1 MDTPSQATTT
11 NMPDNDTLQEEH
23 DVEKLA
29 SVVIASKGESSEL
42 TVRRM
47 SKSDT
52 WSNLKRGVNG
62 PTTTKGVQ
70 AMETSLFT
78 EEVPSEETILQA
90 ITASDRINSLLACDA
105 QVLSYDPRKWNIV
118 LQPRGRNASMIA
130 LPLLVVT
137 LWGIMWIFILRLD
150 SMTDV
155 RESIANLNTLIS
167 PLLVPVSFLLVF
179 RLGRAAVRF
188 WDARKSIGKLVEIC
202 RALMS
207 TAAVGCMENDEEI
220 DMKLLHDFARWTC
233 VFPIAVKNFLR
244 PATRKGWD
252 PTALHTKSRFELGR
266 LVSDEEA
273 TEILNTSD
281 ENLPTI
287 FVLNKLRVLAWKI
300 GGQKQR
306 DFLYQQL
313 NVHIDTLTGAWG
325 ACERINNTP
334 LPQVYVAHLRTFLL
348 LYLLLWQMEAAA
360 TYSWIA
366 IPTVFAASWGLLGIE
381 AAAVECECPF
391 KYHSNHLPLG
401 KMCVVTARNVAQTIR
416 NTIQIP

>member
-1 MDTPSQATTT
+1 
-11 NMPDNDTLQEEH
+11 
-23 DVEKLA
+23 
-29 SVVIASKGESSEL
+29 
-42 TVRRM
+42 
-47 SKSDT
+47 
-52 WSNLKRGVNG
+52 
-62 PTTTKGVQ
+62 
-70 AMETSLFT
+70 
-78 EEVPSEETILQA
+78 
-90 ITASDRINSLLACDA
+90 
-105 QVLSYDPRKWNIV
+105 
-118 LQPRGRNASMIA
+118 
-130 LPLLVVT
+130 
-137 LWGIMWIFILRLD
+137 
-150 SMTDV
+150 
-155 RESIANLNTLIS
+155 
-167 PLLVPVSFLLVF
+167 
-179 RLGRAAVRF
+179 
-188 WDARKSIGKLVEIC
+188 
-202 RALMS
+202 
-207 TAAVGCMENDEEI
+207 
-220 DMKLLHDFARWTC
+220 
-233 VFPIAVKNFLR
+233 
-244 PATRKGWD
+244 
-252 PTALHTKSRFELGR
+252 